1 MGQVGYL
8 YRTRL
13 LYGCMVARLALA
25 RGYSTLYNMGRSLQ
39 IMEKKKNSKNPWWAY
54 ND

>member
-8 YRTRL
+8 YRTYL
-13 LYGCMVARLALA
+13 LCWGVAARLALA
-25 RGYSTLYNMGRSLQ
+25 RSYPPLYNMGWSLQ